1 MPTTGKTLKTS
12 SSTYNADMGREIPPS
27 LDTSFVAA
35 GPSSIG
41 FAELLDDNSSA
52 LDILNTK
59 FVNFIQFNSGNEALA
74 QALAALQSPDEIGS
88 EDPDSGFL
96 IDIAKELDSFLT
108 TLFKLPRPQAQTNG
122 RIEALLKLKWKF
134 VKRKGVLLYPLEQIQ
149 DFDGLAAEAAIFDA
163 ISEETKLTGSKNSD
177 GSMTDECFGNAVL
190 HWQTTKNQQAL
201 DNAAKFAAWAAQHEL
216 GRARYRQSVLF
227 TLPNDHST
235 EHWLGNLKQA
245 SLNGGRKVFEI
256 KPINAKP
263 RQGFDLTEPAL
274 EGMHADLK
282 ARDQADY
289 CLKCHKT
296 KTDSCSNGL
305 DAKHQ
310 GCPLHEKISEFLSLQ
325 SEGYNLGALAMIVRD
340 NPMLA
345 ATGHR
350 ICNDCSQACVFQQQT
365 PVDIPMAETQVLRQV
380 LALSWGF
387 EIYALLTR
395 WNPLNTKIAKPKSPS
410 KHSILVAGMGPA
422 GFTLAHH
429 LLQRGHA
436 VIAIDGLKIQS
447 LPLSLK
453 IKVANN
459 EPILNIS
466 QWFEPLGDR
475 PAYGFGGVAEY
486 GITSRWEKN
495 FLTVI
500 RLLLE
505 RRNRFS
511 LHGDIRLGSSFKVQH
526 AFDLGFSHVACALG
540 AGAPKLALP
549 LLRNALPVGVKTAS
563 DFLMALHTAGARK
576 FDTATNLQIRM
587 PIVVIGGGLTGV
599 DAATEALAYYPVQ
612 VNRYAQR
619 FENLTGSAK
628 AEFMTSLNAQDR
640 VIHDEFLSHA
650 HTLSQFEHLTATE
663 KTAACLAF
671 LNELGGATLIYRK
684 DITQSPAFQLNREEL
699 EKALSEGIKIEER
712 IRPTGY
718 SLDEF
723 KALAGLMVTR
733 ADPDSTAFVMPAKC
747 VLFAVGT
754 QPNDVI
760 CTEEASVFSQ
770 QSHSG
775 NTFEMAK
782 MPDGRWISRVGDLHP
797 SYAGSVVKAMA
808 SAKNAAP
815 IIDASLQEI
824 LVNPSNNFELLKE
837 YFNRQ
842 FTATVK
848 EVLHHA
854 LGIAEIFFHAPAA
867 AEQFKPGQFF
877 RLQSLVDDA
886 IEPLAMTGA
895 SANPLTGEISMVVLG
910 MGASSIRAINWQAG
924 TQVSLMGPTGTPSE
938 IPKNKKVLL
947 IGGGLGNAVLFSIG
961 KAMRNNGCTVTYFAG
976 YRQPS
981 DVFTPERIEAAA
993 DQVVWCCD
1001 KILSGF
1007 KTRPND
1013 RLFTG
1018 NIVQALQANK
1028 DLITGIDQLLVIG
1041 SDRMMGA
1048 VAMARQQGVVTGLS
1062 EIPLAIASI
1071 NSPMQCMM
1079 KAICGQCLQEQ
1090 RNKETGEVSYV
1101 FSCMTQDQNLD
1112 CVSFGS
1118 LTERLSQNRLTE
1130 QLSFAIEKSDSRKA
1144 PP

>member
-12 SSTYNADMGREIPPS
+12 SNTYNADMGRELPPS

-41 FAELLDDNSSA
+41 FAELLDDDSGA
-52 LDILNTK
+52 LDVLNSK
-59 FVNFIQFNSGNEALA
+59 FINFIRNNSNNAALA
-74 QALAALQSPDEIGS
+74 ERLEEEQSAIEYS
-88 EDPDSGFL
+88 EVEPDSGFL
-96 IDIAKELDSFLT
+96 IDVAKELDSFLT
-108 TLFKLPRPQAQTNG
+108 LLFGLPRASAEANMQL
-122 RIEALLKLKWKF
+122 EALLKLKWKF
-134 VKRKGVLLYPLEQIQ
+134 VKRKGVLRYPIEEIQ
-149 DFDGLAAEAAIFDA
+149 DFDGIAAEAEIFAA
-163 ISEETKLTGSKNSD
+163 ISQETELTTSRNSN
-177 GSMTDECFGNAVL
+177 SSITDECFGAAVL
-190 HWQTTKNQQAL
+190 HWQNTKNHNAL
-201 DNAAKFAAWAAQHEL
+201 EHAAKFAAWAAQHEI
-216 GRARYRQSVLF
+216 GRARYNQSVLF
-227 TLPNDHST
+227 TLPDDHST
-235 EHWLGNLKQA
+235 EHWLSRMQQTFSGN
-245 SLNGGRKVFEI
+245 GRKVFQI
-256 KPINAKP
+256 KAINAKP

-274 EGMHADLK
+274 EGIHADLK

-296 KTDSCSNGL
+296 KTDSCSSGL

-350 ICNDCSQACVFQQQT
+350 ICNDCSQACVFQHQT

-380 LALSWGF
+380 LDLTWGF

-395 WNPLNTKIAKPKSPS
+395 WNPLNTRIAKPKSPS

-429 LLQRGHA
+429 LLQSGHS

-447 LPLSLK
+447 LPAGLK
-453 IKVANN
+453 TKVANR
-459 EPILNIS
+459 EALLNIS

-505 RRNRFS
+505 RRKRFS
-511 LHGDIRLGSSFKVQH
+511 LHGDIRLGSSLKVQQ

-549 LLRNALPVGVKTAS
+549 TIRNAMPVGVKTAS

-576 FDTATNLQIRM
+576 LDAATNLQIRM

-612 VNRYAQR
+612 VKRYAQR
-619 FENLTGSAK
+619 YENLLASAK
-628 AEFMTSLNAQDR
+628 TEFTRALNAQDR

-650 HTLSQFEHLTATE
+650 KTLSQFNYLASTDQA
-663 KTAACLAF
+663 AACTAF

-684 DITQSPAFQLNREEL
+684 EITQSPAFQLNREEL

-712 IRPTGY
+712 ISPVGY
-718 SLDEF
+718 ALDEF
-723 KALAGLMVTR
+723 NAVASLKVTGTEPNSEAFAL
-733 ADPDSTAFVMPAKC
+733 PAKC
-747 VLFAVGT
+747 ILFAVGT
-754 QPNDVI
+754 QPNEVI
-760 CTEEASVFSQ
+760 CEEEPSVFSAKK
-770 QSHSG
+770 QSD
-775 NTFEMAK
+775 NDFEMAK

-815 IIDASLQEI
+815 IIDASLVHI
-824 LVNPSNNFELLKE
+824 HINSSNNFEALKT
-837 YFNRQ
+837 YFNSQ
-842 FTATVK
+842 FAATVK
-848 EVLHHA
+848 EVIHHA
-854 LGIAEIFFHAPAA
+854 PGIAEIVFHAPAA
-867 AEQFKPGQFF
+867 AEQFRPGQFF
-877 RLQSLVDDA
+877 RMQSLSDDA

-895 SANPLTGEISMVVLG
+895 SANPLTGEISVVVLG
-910 MGASSIRAINWQAG
+910 MGASSIRAMNWQVG
-924 TQVSLMGPTGTPSE
+924 TQVSLMGPTGTQSE
-938 IPKNKKVLL
+938 IPSNKKVLL
-947 IGGGLGNAVLFSIG
+947 VGGGLGNAVLFSIG
-961 KAMRNNGCTVTYFAG
+961 KAMRENGCEVTYFAG
-976 YRQPS
+976 YRKPS

-1001 KILSGF
+1001 QIMPSF
-1007 KTRPND
+1007 KKRRND

-1018 NIVQALQANK
+1018 NIVDALQANK
-1028 DLITGIDQLLVIG
+1028 DLLAGIEQLLVIG
-1041 SDRMMGA
+1041 SDRMMAA
-1048 VAMARQQGVVTGLS
+1048 VALARQQAVVVGLR

-1090 RNKETGEVSYV
+1090 LNPETGEVSYV

-1112 CVSFGS
+1112 CVKFSS
-1118 LTERLSQNRLTE
+1118 LAERLSQNRLTE
-1130 QLSFAIEKSDSRKA
+1130 QLSFAIEKKRL
-1144 PP
+1144 